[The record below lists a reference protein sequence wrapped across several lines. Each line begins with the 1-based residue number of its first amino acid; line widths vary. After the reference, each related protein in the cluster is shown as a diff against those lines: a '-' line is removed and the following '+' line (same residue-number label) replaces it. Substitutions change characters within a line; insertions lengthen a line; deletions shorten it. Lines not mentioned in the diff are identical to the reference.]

1 MQPDQDLK
9 CLDETIASLG
19 RSRDAARYD
28 LLLEHL
34 RAARRYLLAA
44 TRNEYRF
51 CLQQAVESLFV
62 IDDKAARLETKTV
75 LQRLLGSDALKLDAP
90 KRERRTTA
98 GTEVALA
105 NAVPLAPA
113 L

>member
-19 RSRDAARYD
+19 RSHDMAPCD

-44 TRNEYRF
+44 TRDEYRF
-51 CLQQAVESLFV
+51 CLQQAVDSLFV
-62 IDDKAARLETKTV
+62 VEDKTSRLETKAV
-75 LQRLLGSDALKLDAP
+75 LQRLLGSGPLKLDGP
-90 KRERRTTA
+90 KQEGRTTT

>member
-19 RSRDAARYD
+19 RSRDAAPCD

-44 TRNEYRF
+44 TRDEYRF
-51 CLQQAVESLFV
+51 CLQQAVDSLFV
-62 IDDKAARLETKTV
+62 IEDRASRLETKTI
-75 LQRLLGSDALKLDAP
+75 LQRLLGLDATGAP
-90 KRERRTTA
+90 KQERRTTA
-98 GTEVALA
+98 GTEIALA
-105 NAVPLAPA
+105 NAVPVAPA